1 MTPKQ
6 LMTWRFGHEYCID
19 YDPKAAAIR
28 AGWSKESA
36 QQAAYRL
43 LKKPEVQQI
52 IKEHKASVRA
62 SCIIKRDLVIEQLKV
77 IAFSNL
83 RDYLAM
89 KANGSLRYKT
99 KEEIRGPEATAVKL
113 LQSNV
118 KGETV
123 RLELQD
129 KIEALMKLEG
139 LSRPP
144 DETPKI

>member
-1 MTPKQ
+1 
-6 LMTWRFGHEYCID
+6 MTWRFGHEYCVD

-28 AGWSKESA
+28 AGWSKERA

-43 LKKPEVQQI
+43 LKKQEVQEI
-52 IKEHKASVRA
+52 IEEHKASVRA